1 MKLGIILKTSDTSK
15 YGSAVECDL
24 EFPIELHDLF
34 KEFPP
39 CPESLTPNIEWFS
52 DFQKEVG
59 LKTGAAKLDESSK
72 TYKILGTRNHKC
84 QLQKFL
90 EF

>member
-1 MKLGIILKTSDTSK
+1 MKLDFILKTSDTSK
-15 YGSAVECDL
+15 YGYIIECDL

-52 DFQKEVG
+52 D
-59 LKTGAAKLDESSK
+59 
-72 TYKILGTRNHKC
+72 
-84 QLQKFL
+84 LQKDIGIDL
-90 EF
+90 GIIKKWEI